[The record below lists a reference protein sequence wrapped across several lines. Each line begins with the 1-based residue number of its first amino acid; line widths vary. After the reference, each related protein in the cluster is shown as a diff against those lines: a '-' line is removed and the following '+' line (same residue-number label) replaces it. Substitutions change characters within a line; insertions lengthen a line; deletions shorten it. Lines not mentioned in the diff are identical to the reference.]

1 VGVQGTFSNINFIG
15 NTAELFAE
23 DSLQIFAPTQ
33 VSLQSGSAASI
44 ITLSNNILIQPGFI
58 DPGQLVIRGTTNFSN
73 NALINVSSIN
83 GQIPGGGGGGPS
95 ISSFQQLFT
104 SSIFTNT
111 GTFQDIYITG
121 GAAGISADQN
131 LSINAIDALTLGTVN
146 GGLSMISLSN
156 DIVLHPRFLNPTG
169 TITAIGNL
177 NLCNNNISN
186 VANITLTNI
195 NGAPYAASQ
204 TVSTFSTLF
213 TSSIFMNTGTFC
225 NLLAL
230 GFDPNILSEDDLTI
244 QASNTLALTA
254 FNGVGIISLS
264 NDITLAAGFVGPG
277 EVRISASPL
286 NMCNFDINNVDVLN
300 AGNIVATNLIN
311 TNGHISSLTVS
322 TINTYPHHKAFGCG
336 WATTD
341 GAELALV
348 ANTPNFINFPTRNQ
362 FNLEGILTNQ
372 FETNENNFPL
382 NKGIYQIN
390 ARCTFSN
397 GDSNTAEI
405 SSWIQSIPDVSDSAR
420 QISRCIIQVEPGK
433 IGTTFMTCQSL
444 ITQSFGVT
452 AITASPNCSLH
463 YDPGDGLDIPPSYAM
478 NITAHQLYQFDNPPF
493 VYNWPPNPIA

>member
-1 VGVQGTFSNINFIG
+1 
-15 NTAELFAE
+15 
-23 DSLQIFAPTQ
+23 
-33 VSLQSGSAASI
+33 
-44 ITLSNNILIQPGFI
+44 
-58 DPGQLVIRGTTNFSN
+58 
-73 NALINVSSIN
+73 
-83 GQIPGGGGGGPS
+83 
-95 ISSFQQLFT
+95 
-104 SSIFTNT
+104 
-111 GTFQDIYITG
+111 
-121 GAAGISADQN
+121 
-131 LSINAIDALTLGTVN
+131 
-146 GGLSMISLSN
+146 
-156 DIVLHPRFLNPTG
+156 
-169 TITAIGNL
+169 
-177 NLCNNNISN
+177 
-186 VANITLTNI
+186 
-195 NGAPYAASQ
+195 
-204 TVSTFSTLF
+204 
-213 TSSIFMNTGTFC
+213 MNTGTFC

-230 GFDPNILSEDDLTI
+230 GLDPNILSEDDLTI
-244 QASNTLALTA
+244 QASNTLSVSA

-264 NDITLAAGFVGPG
+264 NDITLAAGFAGPG
-277 EVRISASPL
+277 EVRIAASPL

-300 AGNIVATNLIN
+300 AGNIFTTNLYN
-311 TNGHISSLTVS
+311 TNGYISSLTVS

-341 GAELALV
+341 GAELQLL

-397 GDSNTAEI
+397 GDITTATI

-452 AITASPNCSLH
+452 AYTTSSNCTLY
-463 YDPGDGLDIPPSYAM
+463 YDPGDGLDVPPSYAM